1 MNEVPYLTAG
11 WVFLVGLYGMATS
24 RNLVHQVMCLSVV
37 QSATY
42 VLLLSSGYRQG
53 GLAPILIGA
62 KPGTATFVDP
72 IVQALALTDIVV
84 GAAVTALL
92 LAIIVRVWRVKHMLD
107 PDALT
112 RDES

>member
-1 MNEVPYLTAG
+1 MNEIPYLTAG
-11 WVFLVGLYGMATS
+11 WIFLVGLYGMASS

-37 QSATY
+37 QSAAY
-42 VLLLSSGYRQG
+42 VLLLSSGYRNG
-53 GLAPILIGA
+53 GLAPILIGT
-62 KPGTATFVDP
+62 KFSNTIFVDP
-72 IVQALALTDIVV
+72 VVQALALTDIVV

-92 LAIIVRVWRVKHMLD
+92 LAIIIRVWRVKHMLD

>member
-1 MNEVPYLTAG
+1 MDKVPYLTAG
-11 WVFLVGLYGMATS
+11 WVFLAGLYGMATS

-42 VLLLSSGYRQG
+42 VLLLASGYREG
-53 GLAPILIGA
+53 GLAPIMIGA
-62 KPGTATFVDP
+62 RPDNATFVDP
-72 IVQALALTDIVV
+72 VVQALALTDIVV

-92 LAIIVRVWRVKHMLD
+92 LAIIIRVWRVKHVLD